1 MENQTPIFKNGKP
14 SLSMGHLYH
23 GYVKFPEDKSYKLQK
38 SHLEVS
44 RKIGDPLN
52 SWMVY
57 FMVYFPIKN
66 GWWLLWVPLWLRKP
80 PFKTKFRKCLFSP
93 VTKQQNIRTAQVPWP
108 APRQSAS
115 APIVPNHWWHGCSW
129 WDWPA
134 TPPEKLC
141 RTLSYIYIKIIEY
154 IV

>member
-57 FMVYFPIKN
+57 FMVYFPI
-66 GWWLLWVPLWLRKP
+66 
-80 PFKTKFRKCLFSP
+80 
-93 VTKQQNIRTAQVPWP
+93 
-108 APRQSAS
+108 
-115 APIVPNHWWHGCSW
+115 
-129 WDWPA
+129 
-134 TPPEKLC
+134 
-141 RTLSYIYIKIIEY
+141 
-154 IV
+154 